1 MTRKARVLHDVHGL
15 LLLDKPLGLSS
26 NRALQQ
32 VRWLFG
38 ARRAGHTGSL
48 DPLATGLL
56 PLCFGEATKIAG
68 YLLGSSKAYLA
79 ECCLGQT
86 TSTDDG
92 EGEVTD
98 EQAVPQL
105 EVGRTEALLKEF
117 VGRIQQVPPIYS
129 ALKQGGEPLYRKA
142 RRGEQVKVAAREVEI
157 HRLDL
162 VAIEGHQLRLH
173 IECGSGTYIRSLAR
187 DIGQRLGCGAH
198 LSSLRRIWVEP
209 FDQPCMY
216 TIEELEAYA
225 EQGQQALAACLLP
238 IRDGLAHW
246 PRWNFDR
253 VPSEAIR
260 TGRKVRAPATAHPG
274 RCLLEDRHGEPL
286 ALGEVSVTG
295 EIRVV
300 RGFHFSDAKQD
311 ENA

>member
-1 MTRKARVLHDVHGL
+1 MRDVHGL

-92 EGEVTD
+92 EGEVID
-98 EQAVPQL
+98 EQLVPRL
-105 EVGRTEALLKEF
+105 EVGHIEVLLQEF
-117 VGRIQQVPPIYS
+117 TGRIQQVPPIYS

-162 VAIEGHQLRLH
+162 VAIEEHRLRLH

-198 LSSLRRIWVEP
+198 LSALRRIWVEP
-209 FDQPCMY
+209 FDQPRMY
-216 TIEELEAYA
+216 TLEALEACA
-225 EQGQQALAACLLP
+225 EQGPQALTACLLP
-238 IRDGLAHW
+238 IREGLAHW
-246 PRWNFDR
+246 PRW
-253 VPSEAIR
+253 VLAPAQSMAIR
-260 TGRKVRAPATAHPG
+260 AGRKVRAPEAAQPG
-274 RCLLEDRHGEPL
+274 MCLLEDRQGDPL
-286 ALGEVSVTG
+286 ALGDVSVTG

-300 RGFHFSDAKQD
+300 RGFHFNVARQD
-311 ENA
+311 ENT

>member
-1 MTRKARVLHDVHGL
+1 MTRKAREVRDVHGL

-86 TSTDDG
+86 TRTDDG
-92 EGEVTD
+92 EGEIID
-98 EQAVPQL
+98 RQPVPLL
-105 EVGRTEALLKEF
+105 EPQRVEALLKEF

-142 RRGEQVKVAAREVEI
+142 RRGEQVEVAAREVEI

-162 VAIEGHQLRLH
+162 VAIEEHRLRLH

-198 LSSLRRIWVEP
+198 LSALRRIWVEP
-209 FDQPCMY
+209 FDQPRMY
-216 TIEELEAYA
+216 TLEALEACA

-238 IRDGLAHW
+238 IREGLTHW
-246 PRWNFDR
+246 PRWTLDRAQTVAIHAGRKIR
-253 VPSEAIR
+253 VPEAE
-260 TGRKVRAPATAHPG
+260 HPG
-274 RCLLEDRHGEPL
+274 MCLLENRHGEPL
-286 ALGEVSVTG
+286 ALGEVSVTA

-300 RGFHFSDAKQD
+300 RGFHFGDARQD